1 MKEAEFTKDEFLQMN
16 SAADRRVY
24 FLCPFSRAPAS
35 AREAY

>member
-24 FLCPFSRAPAS
+24 FLAMSQQTVDK
-35 AREAY
+35 

>member
-24 FLCPFSRAPAS
+24 FLCPFYSKNS
-35 AREAY
+35 ILF